1 MANLALSALSNRQAE
16 FIEAIAD
23 LGATSPITRSDLLD
37 YANEAGWT
45 VIPTWITKDDSR
57 RVRHGVYSIP
67 ELVGEDHGAAAVS
80 TAAPVATAAPAAAS
94 TTMNATLSTVE
105 TDGTEV
111 VIPSKRDT
119 YVPWGYF
126 SDLHT
131 ILSTNRFFPVFI
143 TGLSGNGKTTMVEQ
157 VCAKAKREWVRLNIT
172 KQTNEDDLLGG
183 FRLIN
188 GETVWVDGPVTVAAE
203 TGAVLCLDEIDMG
216 GHLMMC
222 LQPVLEGKPFYLKKV
237 RRWVTPK
244 AGFTVVATA
253 NTKGKGSDDGRFA
266 GAQVMNEAMLDRF
279 AITME
284 QDYPTIA
291 TEKKILNK
299 VFKSLGVNAGDFAEH
314 LVKWADITRK
324 AFKEGAVSELIST
337 RRLEIIATAFSMFDN
352 KEKAIA
358 YGVGRFDEETK
369 DAFRS
374 LYEKI
379 DGEMK
384 GDTDE
389 AMDKINLETADD
401 SARLDLSTTYPQ
413 KDEVKGRG
421 ARWDDTKRTWY
432 ITVSEWKQ
440 DPDFWNNF
448 APTLIET
455 SDCPF

>member
-1 MANLALSALSNRQAE
+1 MANRAFAALSTRQAA
-16 FIEAIAD
+16 FIDAIAE
-23 LGATSPITRSDLLD
+23 LGATSPISRADLLD
-37 YANEAGWT
+37 FALDAGWSG
-45 VIPTWITKDDSR
+45 IPTWITKDADR
-57 RVRHGVYSIP
+57 RVRHGVYSLP
-67 ELVGEDHGAAAVS
+67 ELNGEVAV
-80 TAAPVATAAPAAAS
+80 AAAPAAAAPVAAA
-94 TTMNATLSTVE
+94 ATVDARLSSIE
-105 TDGTEV
+105 RDGTEATV
-111 VIPSKRDT
+111 PAKRDT

-126 SDLHT
+126 ADLET
-131 ILSTNRFFPVFI
+131 VINSGRFFPVYI

-157 VCAKAKREWVRLNIT
+157 VCAKTKRNWVRLNIT

-237 RRWVTPK
+237 RRWVTPA

-253 NTKGKGSDDGRFA
+253 NTKGKGSEDNRFA

-284 QDYPTIA
+284 QDYPTVA
-291 TEKKILNK
+291 TEKKILTK
-299 VFKSLGVNAGDFAEH
+299 VFKSLGVDATDFAEH

-337 RRLEIIATAFSMFDN
+337 RRLEIIATAFAMFND
-352 KEKAIA
+352 KAKA
-358 YGVGRFDEETK
+358 LDYGIGRFDEETK

-379 DGEMK
+379 DE
-384 GDTDE
+384 DATPRVE
-389 AMDKINLETADD
+389 SD
-401 SARLDLSTTYPQ
+401 ST
-413 KDEVKGRG
+413 
-421 ARWDDTKRTWY
+421 
-432 ITVSEWKQ
+432 SE
-440 DPDFWNNF
+440 DPNK
-448 APTLIET
+448 
-455 SDCPF
+455 CPF